1 MDTVV
6 IDGIKTRYE
15 VSGSGPPLLMYS
27 PGGFDSSLENW
38 SSFSIYKRLNLIQ
51 HLSERYTCITFD
63 RRESGKSGGRIEI
76 ITWSDYVA
84 QGSGLLDYLGIDK
97 AHLMGGCVGC
107 SSVAQFAVTYPERVM
122 SMVMFSPAGG
132 PKYRINQHAR
142 LNRHAA
148 FVTENSLAAVVELAL
163 SHEKGFSQDPRIG
176 PWASVIRT
184 DPSFAS
190 SYASLDPETYQTVV
204 AGMTRTLFDK
214 DTVPGP
220 QPEQI
225 MSLAIPSL
233 IVPGQD
239 SSHAPSAARYLE
251 ECLSGSQYWDM
262 PVADQTEE
270 TVNPRILEFL
280 DSRQQ

>member
-1 MDTVV
+1 METVV

-15 VSGSGPPLLMYS
+15 VSGSGPALLMYS
-27 PGGFDSSLENW
+27 PGGFDSSLANW
-38 SSFSIYKRLNLIQ
+38 SSFSFYKRLNLLQ
-51 HLSERYTCITFD
+51 HLSKGYTCITFD
-63 RRESGKSGGRIEI
+63 RRESGESGGRVEI
-76 ITWSDYVA
+76 IAWSDYVA
-84 QGSGLLDYLGIDK
+84 QGLGLLDHLGIDK

-107 SSVAQFAVTYPERVM
+107 SSVAEFAVSYPERVM

-148 FVTENSLAAVVELAL
+148 FAAENGLAGVMELAL

-176 PWASVIRT
+176 PWASVIRK
-184 DPSFAS
+184 DPIFARN
-190 SYASLDPETYQTVV
+190 YASFDSETYQTIVV
-204 AGMTRTLFDK
+204 GMARKLFDK

-220 QPEQI
+220 QPEQM
-225 MSLAIPSL
+225 MSLTIPSL

-251 ECLSGSQYWDM
+251 ECLKGSQYWDV
-262 PVADQTEE
+262 PVADQTEQ
-270 TVNPRILEFL
+270 TINPKILEFL
-280 DSRQQ
+280 GSIR